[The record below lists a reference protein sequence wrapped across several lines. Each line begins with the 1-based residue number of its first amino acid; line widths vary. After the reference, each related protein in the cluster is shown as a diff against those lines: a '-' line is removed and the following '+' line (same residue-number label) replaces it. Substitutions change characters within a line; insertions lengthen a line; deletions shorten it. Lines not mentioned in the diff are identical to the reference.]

1 MTPKARA
8 ITGGVIAAVFL
19 GLYIRAATGL
29 PGFGNYPANS
39 YGVIMTQIGVTE
51 RHTTDIVSAINFDYR
66 GIDTIGEEFILLTAA
81 TGAAIILRREHG
93 EREVQP
99 KDRMPGGGRPWISE
113 GVRLPSLLAVVP
125 MALLG
130 LYVVTH
136 GQVSPGGGFQGGVVI
151 ASAFVMVYLAGDY
164 LLLRRIAPQDLVE
177 SAEAIGAGGFVVIG
191 TAALVAGHA
200 FLANVLPLGEPAS
213 IDSSGTIALISFAV
227 GVEVTAAFVLL
238 LRQFL
243 EQLMQLSGEKGG

>member
-1 MTPKARA
+1 MSPKTRGILGA
-8 ITGGVIAAVFL
+8 TVAAVFL

-29 PGFGNYPANS
+29 PGFGHYPAGA
-39 YGVIMTQIGVTE
+39 YGDIMTQIGVTE

-66 GIDTIGEEFILLTAA
+66 GIDTVGEEFILLTAA
-81 TGAAIILRREHG
+81 TGAAVILRREHG
-93 EREVQP
+93 ERRVQP
-99 KDRMPGGGRPWISE
+99 KNRMPGGERPSVSE
-113 GVRLPSLLAVVP
+113 AVRLASLIATAP

-130 LYVVTH
+130 LYVITH
-136 GQVSPGGGFQGGVVI
+136 GQVTPGGGFQGGVI
-151 ASAFVMVYLAGDY
+151 LASAFMMVYLAGDY
-164 LLLRRIAPQDLVE
+164 LVLRSVAPQDVVE
-177 SAEAIGAGGFVVIG
+177 AAEALGAGGFVVIG

-200 FLANVLPLGEPAS
+200 FLTNLLPLGEPAS

-243 EQLMQLSGEKGG
+243 EQVMQLQGDRTG